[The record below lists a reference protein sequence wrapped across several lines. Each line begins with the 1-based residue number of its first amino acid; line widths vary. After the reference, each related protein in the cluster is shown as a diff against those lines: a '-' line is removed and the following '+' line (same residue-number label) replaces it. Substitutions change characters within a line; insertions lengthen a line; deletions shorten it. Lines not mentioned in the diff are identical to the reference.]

1 MRPQVIVIVLPA
13 LALFAHLAQAGK
25 EVSVEKFAAK
35 RAVKT
40 FNIDVLSRTGG
51 LNPVRVNL
59 LVLVL
64 GQQHLADE
72 FGVVIPLNPGGHA
85 VVSDQDGEQ
94 GHDPGGR
101 AGRNLPRY
109 PVLSGSSP

>member
-1 MRPQVIVIVLPA
+1 MVVIILSE
-13 LALFAHLAQAGK
+13 LALFAHLKQAIEKAG
-25 EVSVEKFAAK
+25 VEQLAAK